1 MNGVANQPLEGIA
14 KIVRVT
20 RTPLGM
26 VALAFALPLI
36 LAFVALPFAPI
47 PNIAKYVAGG
57 VLTLFALTVWF
68 QFWAKA
74 KTDPL
79 TASEEYQ
86 LAALRYK
93 HLGITG
99 RRLPEDED
107 FEKIQNRGLAL
118 PEQDDPEQDDEE
130 GKSPP

>member
-1 MNGVANQPLEGIA
+1 MANQPLEGVA

-26 VALAFALPLI
+26 VALAFVTPVVFAATMFL
-36 LAFVALPFAPI
+36 FAPI
-47 PNIAKYVAGG
+47 PLIAKYVIGG
-57 VLTLFALTVWF
+57 LSALFAITVWF

-107 FEKIQNRGLAL
+107 SEKIQNRGLAL
-118 PEQDDPEQDDEE
+118 PEQADEE
-130 GKSPP
+130 ESDEEEGESPP